1 MKIFVLS
8 LKRATERRKRITE
21 HLQARNISYELFDA
35 VDGTLLTEDEM
46 EKLCDMDVVKR
57 NHTWLTKG
65 MIGACLSHYNIYKKI
80 IEQKIPYACV
90 IEDDVAID
98 ADFSA
103 VLDKVEP
110 LINDK
115 QFILMHYTSWQNMEL
130 LPIQKSLYKNYGL
143 YEMGNLEGL
152 NSAACYVLNN
162 ETAHKL
168 FSLVLPIRMGPDS
181 WTEFARGGAIPKI
194 YAVYP
199 KPAIIVYAK
208 STIDYIET
216 KSFAW
221 YLSNFVNDYKI
232 FPLYQL
238 LKYRRKR
245 LYNKMNHIQIVGQ

>member
-35 VDGTLLTEDEM
+35 VDGTLLSDDDM
-46 EKLCDMDVVKR
+46 VQLCDMEVVKK

-65 MIGACLSHYNIYKKI
+65 MIGACLSHYRIYKKI
-80 IEQKIPYACV
+80 IEQNIPYACV

-98 ADFSA
+98 ANFSA
-103 VLDKVEP
+103 VLDKIEA
-110 LINDK
+110 
-115 QFILMHYTSWQNMEL
+115 FISERKFVLMHYTSWQNMQL
-130 LPIQKSLYKNYGL
+130 LPVQKSLYKDFGL
-143 YEMGNLEGL
+143 YEMSNLEGL
-152 NSAACYVLNN
+152 NSAACYVLSND
-162 ETAHKL
+162 AAAKL
-168 FSLVLPIRMGPDS
+168 FDLVLPIRMGPDS
-181 WTEFARGGAIPKI
+181 WTEFAQGGAIPKI

-199 KPAIIVYAK
+199 KPATIVYAK
-208 STIDYIET
+208 STIDYIEA

-232 FPLYQL
+232 FPLYQF

-245 LYNKMNHIQIVGQ
+245 LYNKMNHIQIVG